1 MKSLTIG
8 SRGSKLALAQTH
20 WVAEQIQRHRPEIQ
34 VDVQVIRTTGDKM
47 TTASLTQ
54 LAGESKG
61 LFVKE
66 IEEALLEGSIDL
78 AVHSLK
84 DVPSTLPEGLAIGV
98 IPRRE
103 DPRDALIGN
112 QQLTS
117 VSDLEYG
124 AVIGT
129 SSLRRSVQLRG
140 LRPDF
145 KVVPIRGNVDTRLRK
160 LKEQQLSGVVLAL
173 AGLRRMSLQQHVSYV
188 FSVEEM
194 VPAVGQGALGIEIRS
209 DDDKVLNLIGALE
222 HPPTR
227 TAVEA
232 EREFLR
238 GMGGGCQVPMGA
250 FVEISELQSR
260 FLAFLANPSGDQ
272 VIRYSN
278 EVSSESL
285 TEEAKRA
292 VEYFR
297 SKGSDRILAEVDVL

>member
-20 WVAEQIQRHRPEIQ
+20 WVAEQIQRLHPEIP

-112 QQLTS
+112 RQLAS
-117 VSDLEYG
+117 VQELEHG
-124 AVIGT
+124 ATIGT

-173 AGLRRMSLQQHVSYV
+173 AGLRRMKLQHHVSYV
-188 FSVEEM
+188 FPVDEM

-209 DDDKVLNLIGALE
+209 DDERVLSLIGALE

-227 TAVEA
+227 TAVET

-250 FVEISELQSR
+250 YVEISEPQSR
-260 FLAFLANPSGDQ
+260 FLAFLADPSGDQ

-278 EVSSESL
+278 EVSNESL
-285 TEEAKRA
+285 AEEARRA

-297 SKGSDRILAEVDVL
+297 SKGSDRILAEVEAS

>member
-1 MKSLTIG
+1 MKLLTIG

-20 WVAEQIQRHRPEIQ
+20 WVAEQIQKHHRGIQ
-34 VDVQVIRTTGDKM
+34 VDVQVIKTTGDKM

-54 LAGESKG
+54 LAGETKG

-66 IEEALLEGSIDL
+66 IEEALLEGTIDL

-84 DVPSTLPEGLAIGV
+84 DVPSTLPEGLVIGV

-112 QQLTS
+112 QQLAS
-117 VSDLEYG
+117 VNDLEQG
-124 AVIGT
+124 VAIGT

-160 LKEQQLSGVVLAL
+160 LKEQQLSGVILAL
-173 AGLRRMSLQQHVSYV
+173 AGLRRMSLQHHVSYV

-209 DDDKVLNLIGALE
+209 GDDRVANLIGALE
-222 HPPTR
+222 HQPTR

-250 FVEISELQSR
+250 YVEISQPQSR
-260 FLAFLANPSGDQ
+260 FLAFLANPCGDR

-297 SKGSDRILAEVDVL
+297 SEGSDRLLAEVDIS

>member
-1 MKSLTIG
+1 MKTLTIG
-8 SRGSKLALAQTH
+8 SRGSKLALTQTH
-20 WVAEQIQRHRPEIQ
+20 WIAEQIQSLHPGIPVE
-34 VDVQVIRTTGDKM
+34 VQIIKTTGDKM
-47 TTASLTQ
+47 SAASLTQ

-66 IEEALLEGSIDL
+66 IEEALLAGSIDL

-84 DVPSTLPEGLAIGV
+84 DVPSTLPEGLTIGV
-98 IPRRE
+98 IPKRE

-112 QQLTS
+112 QQLAS
-117 VSDLEYG
+117 LSDLEQG
-124 AVIGT
+124 ATIGT

-140 LRPDF
+140 SRPDF

-160 LKEQQLSGVVLAL
+160 LKEQQLSGVILAL
-173 AGLRRMSLQQHVSYV
+173 AGLRRMKLEQHVSYV

-209 DDDKVLNLIGALE
+209 DDERVMNLIGALE
-222 HPPTR
+222 HQPTR

-250 FVEISELQSR
+250 FVELSEPQSR

-272 VIRYSN
+272 VIRYST
-278 EVSSESL
+278 EVSSASL
-285 TEEAKRA
+285 TEEAERA
-292 VEYFR
+292 VDYFR
-297 SKGSDRILAEVDVL
+297 SQGSDKILAEVDVL

>member
-78 AVHSLK
+78 AGHSLK

-117 VSDLEYG
+117 VGDLEHG
-124 AVIGT
+124 ATIGT

-250 FVEISELQSR
+250 FVEISEPQSR

-297 SKGSDRILAEVDVL
+297 SEGSDRILAEVDVL